1 MVRGLDACPCRL
13 TRVLPESA
21 RMSTDALLQ
30 RKFLA
35 ALHYLLQPPLPG
47 DPPPDPNLFDR
58 LPQPNMV
65 GELRGNVCRFEFV
78 ADDELL
84 IALQVR
90 PTAHLVLRHE
100 ERISRFLDKLGLSP
114 EVKIG
119 DPDFDSRYLVQKIT
133 QKDAR
138 ALLNRKIRPLVEG
151 LEPFFAIEMAE
162 RELRLL
168 KFVELKGGQGYKP
181 ADAVE
186 DLERLLV
193 FHYETRAIDLPDAG
207 R

>member
-1 MVRGLDACPCRL
+1 
-13 TRVLPESA
+13 
-21 RMSTDALLQ
+21 MSDALLQ
-30 RKFLA
+30 RRFLA
-35 ALHYLLQPPLPG
+35 AIHYTLTPPQPG
-47 DPPPDPNLFDR
+47 DPPADPGLFDR
-58 LPQPNMV
+58 LPQPHMV

-78 ADDELL
+78 TDDELL
-84 IALQVR
+84 IGLQVR

-100 ERISRFLDKLGLSP
+100 ARMSQFLDKLGLSN
-114 EVKIG
+114 EVKVG
-119 DPDFDSRYLVQKIT
+119 DPDFDSRYLVQKIS

-138 ALLNRKIRPLVEG
+138 ALLNRKIRPLVAG

-168 KFVELKGGQGYKP
+168 KYVELKGGQGYKP
-181 ADAVE
+181 SDALE
-186 DLERLLV
+186 DLERLIV